1 MNWRSLLTYDLK
13 ALSEIGS
20 NLYIRGLM
28 EGNEVRNWINL
39 PPKEGLDQLVI
50 LENFI
55 PADKI
60 GDQKK
65 LEKGE
70 TSGENNLSDS

>member
-1 MNWRSLLTYDLK
+1 M
-13 ALSEIGS
+13 
-20 NLYIRGLM
+20 
-28 EGNEVRNWINL
+28 
-39 PPKEGLDQLVI
+39 PPEEGLDQLVI

-70 TSGENNLSDS
+70 DSGESSLSDA